1 MGQSPAFLPRGE
13 PFLQHDTPLWCP
25 VLQKGCFMALQNVVA
40 LPVRERVRQD
50 SEPIATIYRNLGTAS
65 AEQVVT
71 RALGELALTMAGLAA
86 QVRQRDMQD
95 LARQLRRLQRMAEN
109 LGMVSLGLVAGDV
122 RECLD
127 RADVT
132 AFAAVWA
139 RLVRIAERSL
149 APDKG
154 LLDQTFN

>member
-1 MGQSPAFLPRGE
+1 M
-13 PFLQHDTPLWCP
+13 
-25 VLQKGCFMALQNVVA
+25 
-40 LPVRERVRQD
+40 
-50 SEPIATIYRNLGTAS
+50 
-65 AEQVVT
+65 VT

-127 RADVT
+127 RSDVT

-139 RLVRIAERSL
+139 RLIRVAEASL
-149 APDKG
+149 STDRDV
-154 LLDQTFN
+154 LDQSL